1 MATGFEKYPKLY
13 GSARWRRLR
22 ALVLNEEPLCRLC
35 ERQGK
40 TTAADTVDHIKEH
53 KGDVALFY
61 DRDNLQPL
69 CASCHSGI
77 KRIADRHGYSQ
88 AADANGF
95 PIDSGHPW
103 NKGRGGQN
111 V

>member
-1 MATGFEKYPKLY
+1 MPTGFEKYPHLY
-13 GSARWRRLR
+13 GSTRWRRLR

-61 DRDNLQPL
+61 DRDNLQAL
-69 CASCHSGI
+69 CKQCHDSAKRLKDLHGI
-77 KRIADRHGYSQ
+77 YPGCDV
-88 AADANGF
+88 DGF
-95 PIDSGHPW
+95 PLDPDHLWG
-103 NKGRGGQN
+103 KK
-111 V
+111 

>member
-1 MATGFEKYPKLY
+1 MLTTKKGTGAERYPKLY
-13 GSARWRRLR
+13 GSTRWRKLR

-69 CASCHSGI
+69 CQFHHNSSKRIKDHSGVYPGC
-77 KRIADRHGYSQ
+77 DV
-88 AADANGF
+88 DGF
-95 PIDSGHPW
+95 PLDKDHWWG
-103 NKGRGGQN
+103 KK
-111 V
+111 

>member
-1 MATGFEKYPKLY
+1 MPTGFEKYPHLY
-13 GSARWRRLR
+13 GSTRWRKLR

-69 CASCHSGI
+69 CRPCHSGV
-77 KRIADRHGYSQ
+77 KRMADRHGYS
-88 AADANGF
+88 AACGVDGM
-95 PIDSGHPW
+95 PLDPGHLW
-103 NKGRGGQN
+103 NRRKK
-111 V
+111 

>member
-1 MATGFEKYPKLY
+1 MPTGFEKYPKLY
-13 GSARWRRLR
+13 GSTRWRKLR

-53 KGDVALFY
+53 KGNVALFY

-69 CASCHSGI
+69 CRPCHSGV
-77 KRIADRHGYSQ
+77 KRVADRHGYSQ
-88 AADANGF
+88 ACGVDGMPLDPNHPFNG
-95 PIDSGHPW
+95 G
-103 NKGRGGQN
+103 KR
-111 V
+111 